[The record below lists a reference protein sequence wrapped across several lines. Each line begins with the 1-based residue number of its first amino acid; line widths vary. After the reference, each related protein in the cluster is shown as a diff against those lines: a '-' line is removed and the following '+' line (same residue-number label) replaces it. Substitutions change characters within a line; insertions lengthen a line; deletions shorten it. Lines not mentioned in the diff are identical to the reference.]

1 MQAESGNSARGR
13 CLPSLGLAFALA
25 VVYLLREGT
34 ILRPAAP
41 YQVRLTGLRAA
52 CVKKMVIIPKRHLTA
67 PLLRLQIQSAIP
79 SSAPEALPTK
89 HPAEEGGHEP
99 QQPRADHVRPLPRP
113 PYEALKQYNR
123 SCSSSR
129 EAAEDQVLLFDLQ
142 GRRLEAGTGEAV
154 NASVVSWPVAAEGD
168 DDAASYL
175 LILSRDSQGAVLCQG
190 GAVYVVYVRSDRV
203 RVRPHVVDLG
213 DGLHLVALD
222 LHHFSSLGSQTQPAT
237 HIDLEVSEAYPWSQA
252 AARSV
257 SQDC

>member
-1 MQAESGNSARGR
+1 M
-13 CLPSLGLAFALA
+13 
-25 VVYLLREGT
+25 
-34 ILRPAAP
+34 
-41 YQVRLTGLRAA
+41 
-52 CVKKMVIIPKRHLTA
+52 
-67 PLLRLQIQSAIP
+67 RLQVQSAIA

-168 DDAASYL
+168 DDAASSHL

-213 DGLHLVALD
+213 NGLHLVALD
-222 LHHFSSLGSQTQPAT
+222 LHHFFPIDSQIQPAT
-237 HIDLEVSEAYPWSQA
+237 HIDLQVSEAYPWSQLLA
-252 AARSV
+252 QSV
-257 SQDC
+257 KTVD